1 MTAKTSNLSR
11 LVPKTIL
18 ARVTSVIFIGVLIAQ
33 LLGTWV
39 WVEQLKSSERDR
51 MTDMSQS
58 MGNHIGKAIGFFEKL
73 PNQYR
78 KETLE
83 GFRTNGGT
91 FLDFEAEFFVSMNPE
106 YIDLTPISTTEFSLL
121 VRDNIQKSMSP
132 YMGQIED
139 LNLSFV
145 SFENAK
151 TMTPNKPLKGLT
163 DNNAIVSLSPIWKNL
178 GLIVPKDEIPIAV
191 IQFRL
196 NQQNDW
202 MYLATIIPKG
212 ELLLSFDW
220 INGERIFTSIAV
232 SLTVLLLT
240 FLFVRR
246 IISPLKLLAHQADLL
261 GRGRNPR
268 QLEEKGSKEIVAT
281 IGAFNSMAKRI
292 QRFIADRE
300 RTFTAISHDLK
311 TPLTRARLR
320 VEGIEEGPIK
330 ENLIGDLDYLETMV
344 KGSLQIMTDG
354 VEHENTTVIDLKELL
369 NTILKKEEI
378 LHLPIKLSMNEKITM
393 KGRPVAIERL
403 FSNLINNAMTYG
415 KGVEVKGKKIRN
427 GILIQI
433 MDTGPGLSD
442 IDKENV
448 FKPYYRLEH
457 KLSEAHSG
465 LGMGIARNI
474 ANIHG
479 GELEL
484 KDRPGGGLIAE
495 VYFPV

>member
-1 MTAKTSNLSR
+1 
-11 LVPKTIL
+11 
-18 ARVTSVIFIGVLIAQ
+18 
-33 LLGTWV
+33 
-39 WVEQLKSSERDR
+39 
-51 MTDMSQS
+51 
-58 MGNHIGKAIGFFEKL
+58 
-73 PNQYR
+73 
-78 KETLE
+78 
-83 GFRTNGGT
+83 
-91 FLDFEAEFFVSMNPE
+91 
-106 YIDLTPISTTEFSLL
+106 
-121 VRDNIQKSMSP
+121 
-132 YMGQIED
+132 
-139 LNLSFV
+139 
-145 SFENAK
+145 
-151 TMTPNKPLKGLT
+151 
-163 DNNAIVSLSPIWKNL
+163 
-178 GLIVPKDEIPIAV
+178 
-191 IQFRL
+191 
-196 NQQNDW
+196 

-240 FLFVRR
+240 FLFVSR

-300 RTFTAISHDLK
+300 RTFAAISHDLK

-354 VEHENTTVIDLKELL
+354 VEHENTAVIDLKELL

-393 KGRPVAIERL
+393 KGRPIAIERL